1 MSLSKK
7 FILALI
13 SSVLFITIV
22 NIWAFYVL
30 YTNYLKLYLSE
41 KIDSKSQVTLEYI
54 NNLIEKQTNDDL
66 NNIFSSSEIEFF
78 DLIENNDWKIKL
90 DKQENVDIVVSYL
103 VKSWISPKYI
113 EEIIPTNNLRKVL
126 KNLKDK
132 TSPEYNF
139 LNRLI
144 ISMILINL
152 LTIAILAIFIWFFV
166 RKTIFPIR
174 QVTNKI
180 WTLTLWKSDFE
191 IDYNKED
198 EIWLLIKSINE
209 LNKKL
214 KLQKNIRSRL
224 LADISHELKTPITS
238 IQCYLEGIHDW
249 VIKLDNK
256 NLKSITNEMTR
267 LISLVNRIMNYEKFE
282 NEALEINTEKQ
293 NISNIVKE
301 ITETHKKNLKQSNQR
316 IKIVWDEFLEKICDK
331 NLFRQLVHNMI
342 WNFIKYAW
350 KDTLLTINI
359 TKNYID
365 FKDNW
370 KWVKQSEI
378 WFLTEKFYQSNVEKT
393 WDIEKRW
400 IWVWLSLVEKI
411 IEAHKWKYEIKTDI
425 NKWFSFKIFF

>member
-256 NLKSITNEMTR
+256 NLKSITDEMTR

-411 IEAHKWKYEIKTDI
+411 IEAHKWRYEIKTDI